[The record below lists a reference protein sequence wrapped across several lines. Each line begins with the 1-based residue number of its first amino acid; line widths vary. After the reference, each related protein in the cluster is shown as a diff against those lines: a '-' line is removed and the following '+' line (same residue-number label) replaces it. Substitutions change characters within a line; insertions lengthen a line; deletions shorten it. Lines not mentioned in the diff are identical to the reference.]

1 MNSMGRLDKYTRGT
15 PAGSHFKR
23 GSLVAASL
31 GGPFLFPDLAA
42 MNCALPQDV
51 MGGSSFELVRSAEP
65 CLPCAT
71 QTPDRS
77 CVGAP
82 AFAVADGLLVWA
94 NITGE
99 KASTVAQRPI
109 EPVNR
114 CRILESL
121 SNLL

>member
-1 MNSMGRLDKYTRGT
+1 
-15 PAGSHFKR
+15 
-23 GSLVAASL
+23 
-31 GGPFLFPDLAA
+31 LFPELAA

-71 QTPDRS
+71 QTPDSS
-77 CVGAP
+77 CVGGA
-82 AFAVADGLLVWA
+82 AFAVAEGLLVWA

-99 KASTVAQRPI
+99 KASTSTQRAI
-109 EPVNR
+109 ETVNQ

-121 SNLL
+121 GQLLQ